1 MRSRHLDTPR
11 ARGPDEQLLESIE
24 RWPAVASRLGFND
37 EAAEEC
43 THTRN
48 EDANVLLVLPV
59 PLVNGA
65 DIVKFGFKAG
75 DRVEHPE
82 PDAREL
88 DYQGSFLDL
97 LWPQARQGNRQ
108 SQSGI
113 GRWHPSFVEAAII
126 HDLKAFSTVAK
137 EGIRALKL
145 VPADL
150 APGQY
155 LQVLTPRGLFSF
167 QGQRRVSGTDFEAR
181 LFQAAFHSPSPC
193 VARFHASIL
202 PVGYLVVKGRV
213 TAE

>member
-1 MRSRHLDTPR
+1 M
-11 ARGPDEQLLESIE
+11 
-24 RWPAVASRLGFND
+24 
-37 EAAEEC
+37 
-43 THTRN
+43 
-48 EDANVLLVLPV
+48 LLVLPV

-75 DRVEHPE
+75 DGVEHPE

-113 GRWHPSFVEAAII
+113 WRWHPSFVEAAII
-126 HDLKAFSTVAK
+126 HDLKAFSTAAK
-137 EGIRALKL
+137 KGIRALKL

-155 LQVLTPRGLFSF
+155 F
-167 QGQRRVSGTDFEAR
+167 
-181 LFQAAFHSPSPC
+181 
-193 VARFHASIL
+193 
-202 PVGYLVVKGRV
+202 
-213 TAE
+213 